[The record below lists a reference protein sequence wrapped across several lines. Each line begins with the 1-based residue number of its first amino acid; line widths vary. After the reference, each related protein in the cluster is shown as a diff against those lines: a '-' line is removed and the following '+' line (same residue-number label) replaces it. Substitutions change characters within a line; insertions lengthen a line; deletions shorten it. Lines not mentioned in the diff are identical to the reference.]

1 MRPIEEQVAI
11 IMQGTEY
18 GDEETRR
25 SMEQELR
32 QRLQAATA
40 ANRPLRVYCG
50 FDPTTSDLHLGHTV
64 PLFKL
69 RQFQDLGHDV
79 TFLIGSFTSTIGDP
93 SDKDKLRPQL
103 QLETTLANAATYAE
117 QAFVVLDRA
126 KTTIKYNHTWLSELS
141 FSDVINLASNFTV
154 QQFLTREN
162 FKLRLENGEPIYLH
176 EFFYALMQGYDA
188 VALETDVQVGG
199 TDQLFNIVTAGRK
212 LQTAHEQPPQ
222 VAVILDILPGTD
234 GELKMSKSTG
244 NHIPI
249 KSAPEDMYGKVMSLP
264 DHVMPMFFKLVTRYE
279 PPQVAEVV
287 AAWESGTRH
296 PRDVKMELARAIV
309 SFFHG
314 AEAAQA
320 AEAHFVQV
328 FQRKELPD
336 EMPSY
341 AIAGETS
348 LVDVIFDAGIIPSKG
363 QIRRLI
369 KQGGVRLDGEKVTD
383 TYLNLH
389 PLPEQIVQVGKRHFL
404 RVTGTDGQ

>member
-11 IMQGTEY
+11 IMQGTAY
-18 GDEETRR
+18 GDDETKRN
-25 SMEQELR
+25 METELR
-32 QRLQAATA
+32 QRLTA
-40 ANRPLRVYCG
+40 AAAAGRPLRVYCG

-103 QLETTLANAATYAE
+103 ALEMTLANAATYAE
-117 QAFVVLDRA
+117 QSFIVLDRA
-126 KTTIKYNHTWLSELS
+126 KTTVRYNHSWLSELS
-141 FSDVINLASNFTV
+141 FSDVISLASNFTV

-162 FKLRLENGEPIYLH
+162 FKLRLEKGEPIYLH

-199 TDQLFNIVTAGRK
+199 SDQLFNIVTAGRK
-212 LQTAHEQPPQ
+212 LQTAHDQPPQ

-249 KSAPEDMYGKVMSLP
+249 KATPEDMYGKVMSLP
-264 DHVMPMFFKLVTRYE
+264 DHVMPMFFKLVTPYE
-279 PPQVAEVV
+279 PPQVQAVV
-287 AAWESGTRH
+287 AALENGTRH

-309 SFFHG
+309 GYFHG
-314 AEAAQA
+314 ADAAQV
-320 AEAHFVQV
+320 AEAHFIQV
-328 FQRKELPD
+328 FQRRELPD
-336 EMPSY
+336 DMP
-341 AIAGETS
+341 AFPLAAPAS
-348 LVDVIFDAGIIPSKG
+348 LVDVIYDAGIVPSKG
-363 QIRRLI
+363 EIRRLI
-369 KQGGVRLDGEKVTD
+369 KQGGVRLDGEKVAD
-383 TYLNLH
+383 VHLELQCK
-389 PLPEQIVQVGKRHFL
+389 PEQIVQVGKRHFL
-404 RVTGTDGQ
+404 RVVAAAE

>member
-40 ANRPLRVYCG
+40 ANRPLRVCG

-212 LQTAHEQPPQ
+212 LRTAHEQPPQ

-279 PPQVAEVV
+279 PPQVAEVI

>member
-11 IMQGTEY
+11 IMQGTAY
-18 GDEETRR
+18 GDDETKRN
-25 SMEQELR
+25 METELR
-32 QRLQAATA
+32 QRLTA
-40 ANRPLRVYCG
+40 AAAAGRPLRVYCG

-103 QLETTLANAATYAE
+103 ALETTLANAATYAE
-117 QAFVVLDRA
+117 QSFIVLDRA
-126 KTTIKYNHTWLSELS
+126 KTTVRYNHSWLSELS
-141 FSDVINLASNFTV
+141 FSDVISLASNFTV

-162 FKLRLENGEPIYLH
+162 FKLRLEKGEPIYLH

-199 TDQLFNIVTAGRK
+199 SDQLFNIVTAGRK
-212 LQTAHEQPPQ
+212 LQTAHDQPPQ

-249 KSAPEDMYGKVMSLP
+249 KATPEDMYGKVMSLP
-264 DHVMPMFFKLVTRYE
+264 DHVMPMFFKLVTPYE
-279 PPQVAEVV
+279 PPQVQAVV
-287 AAWESGTRH
+287 AALENGTRH

-309 SFFHG
+309 GYFHG
-314 AEAAQA
+314 ADAAQA
-320 AEAHFVQV
+320 AEAHFIQV
-328 FQRKELPD
+328 FQRRELPD
-336 EMPSY
+336 EMP
-341 AIAGETS
+341 AFPLAAPAS
-348 LVDVIFDAGIIPSKG
+348 LVDVIYDAGIVPSKG
-363 QIRRLI
+363 EIRRLI
-369 KQGGVRLDGEKVTD
+369 KQGGVRLDGEKVAD
-383 TYLNLH
+383 VHLELQCK
-389 PLPEQIVQVGKRHFL
+389 PEQIVQVGKRHFL
-404 RVTGTDGQ
+404 RVVAAAE

>member
-18 GDEETRR
+18 GDEETKR
-25 SMEQELR
+25 SMEAELR
-32 QRLQAATA
+32 QRLAAAAA

-103 QLETTLANAATYAE
+103 ELETTLANAATYAE
-117 QAFVVLDRA
+117 QSFVVLDRD
-126 KTTIKYNHTWLSELS
+126 KTTIRYNHSWLSELS

-162 FKLRLENGEPIYLH
+162 FKLRLEKGEPIYLH

-212 LQTAHEQPPQ
+212 LQAAHDQPPQ
-222 VAVILDILPGTD
+222 VAIILDILPGTD

-264 DHVMPMFFKLVTRYE
+264 DHVMPMFFKLVTPYE
-279 PPQVAEVV
+279 PPQVQAVV
-287 AAWESGTRH
+287 AALENGTRH

-309 SFFHG
+309 AYFHG
-314 AEAAQA
+314 AAAAQA

-336 EMPSY
+336 DMPSFGLS
-341 AIAGETS
+341 APAT
-348 LVDVIFDAGIIPSKG
+348 LVDVIYAAGISSSKG
-363 QIRRLI
+363 EIRRLI
-369 KQGGVRLDGEKVTD
+369 QQGGVRLDGEKVED
-383 TYLNLH
+383 THLQLQ
-389 PLPEQIVQVGKRHFL
+389 LKPEQIVQVGKRHFL
-404 RVTGTDGQ
+404 RVVGDVK